1 MNDNP
6 GSDAARAVL
15 KKALLWSIAVLFVL
29 VLAAAQLRGPE
40 VDRTAGRQMAMFFAM
55 KQDIPVGAMLLVL
68 LAALLLGLER
78 TEAAAASA
86 GRELRLTGLQAGL
99 MLVAMALGI
108 WLVRGAVLP
117 DYDMTRDE
125 QMVTF
130 DAAIFARGH
139 LFEPIPAAWRQFY
152 EALNVV
158 FILPIGDR
166 EAWVSG
172 YLPGNAAL
180 RALLSLVVPAS
191 AVGALLVLVGGAVLW
206 RIALRLWP
214 DSSSTRAVVLVLFVS
229 SSQIILTGT
238 STYAMSAHMTV
249 NIVWLW
255 LFLKRTPLAQAGA
268 IAVGFL
274 ATGLHQPL
282 FHPLF
287 VGPFMLILM
296 REKAWKE
303 FTVYFVCYGLIG
315 LFWIGWQPWVSG
327 HGLHPVPAAHSNDGT
342 NYLERFSATRT
353 PFTQYSFWVMAENLL
368 RFAAWQNFLL
378 MPLMAVP
385 LLGSRRFDPLVMALW
400 LGMVLV
406 VVFMTIVLPAQIN
419 GWGYRYLHGFL
430 GAAILLAGFGWNWLE
445 QRSFAPFKGFAA
457 ATALS
462 LLVLPVH
469 LWMAAGQIG
478 ANADAARRVRSVD
491 ADVVVV
497 DEGVP
502 FAADLVLNRAD
513 LSNRPILLGASGL
526 KPSDMGAVCAGRS
539 LAFGDAPLLGS
550 VSRFFRIPPPAQ
562 PTPHQAALKAAAVA
576 AGCRI
581 VPTPYPAR

>member
-29 VLAAAQLRGPE
+29 VLAAAQTQSPIIEKRPDIAL
-40 VDRTAGRQMAMFFAM
+40 AMYFAI
-55 KQDIPVGAMLLVL
+55 KQDIPVSTLALVL
-68 LAALLLGLER
+68 FVGWRLALDRAGG
-78 TEAAAASA
+78 AAPPV
-86 GRELRLTGLQAGL
+86 RLRLSNLQAGAIL
-99 MLVAMALGI
+99 LAMAAGI
-108 WLVRGAVLP
+108 WALRVWVLH
-117 DYDMTRDE
+117 DYDMSRDE

-139 LFEPIPAAWRQFY
+139 LFEPIPAFWRTYY
-152 EALNVV
+152 EALNVAYT
-158 FILPIGDR
+158 LPIGDR

-191 AVGALLVLVGGAVLW
+191 AVGALLVLLGGAVLW

-214 DSSSTRAVVLVLFVS
+214 DSPSTRAVVLVLFAS

-238 STYAMSAHMTV
+238 TTFAMSAHMTA

-268 IAVGFL
+268 IAVGFV

-287 VGPFMLILM
+287 VGPFMLILL

-303 FTVYFVCYGLIG
+303 LAGYVVCYGAIG

-342 NYLERFSATRT
+342 NYIERFFATLT
-353 PFTQYSFWVMAENLL
+353 PFTQYSFWVMGENLL
-368 RFAAWQNFLL
+368 RFAAWQNFMLL
-378 MPLMAVP
+378 PLMLVP
-385 LLGSRRFDPLVMALW
+385 VLGRRRFEPLIMALW
-400 LGMVLV
+400 LGMVIL
-406 VVFMTIVLPAQIN
+406 VVFMTIVLPAQVN

-430 GAAILLAGFGWNWLE
+430 GAAFLLAGFGWRWLE
-445 QRSFAPFKGFAA
+445 VNGAAPVRALAA
-457 ATALS
+457 ATVLAVA
-462 LLVLPVH
+462 LVLPVH
-469 LWMAAGQIG
+469 VWMAEGQIG
-478 ANADAARRVRSVD
+478 AYAEAAQRVRSLP
-491 ADVVVV
+491 ADVAIV

-502 FAADLVLNRAD
+502 FSSDFVLNRAD
-513 LSNRPILLGASGL
+513 FSNRPIMLSRSYL
-526 KPSDMGAVCAGRS
+526 KPEDMAAICAGRS